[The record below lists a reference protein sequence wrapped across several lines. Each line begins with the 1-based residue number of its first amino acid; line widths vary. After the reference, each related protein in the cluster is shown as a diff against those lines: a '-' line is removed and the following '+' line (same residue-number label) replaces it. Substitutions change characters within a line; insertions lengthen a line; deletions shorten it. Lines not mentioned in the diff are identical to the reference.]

1 MKTLSAI
8 LTFLLFL
15 NCSEDKNSG
24 GISPDKIQ
32 DQIFVLVNKHRKSKG
47 LPVFQTNKACDRE
60 AQAHSENMADGTTPY
75 GHDGF
80 DDRFEVLSE
89 ETGAMSMGENVA
101 YGQTSA
107 AEVMEGWLDSKGHR
121 ENIEGDYTHIGIGVA
136 ASSDGT
142 MYFTQIFV
150 GI

>member
-8 LTFLLFL
+8 LGFLLFL
-15 NCSEDKNSG
+15 NCSADKSSS

-47 LPVFQTNKACDRE
+47 LTSLQLNSACQRE
-60 AQAHSENMADGTTPY
+60 AQTHSEKMADGTTPY

-80 DDRFEVLSE
+80 DDRFEVIAE

-121 ENIEGDYTHIGIGVA
+121 ENIEGDYTHIGMA
-136 ASSDGT
+136 ASADGT

>member
-1 MKTLSAI
+1 MKTLSVI

-15 NCSEDKNSG
+15 NCSESKTSG
-24 GISPDKIQ
+24 DVSPDKMQ
-32 DQIFVLVNKHRKSKG
+32 DQIFVLVNKHRESKG
-47 LPVFQTNKACDRE
+47 LASLQINSACQRE
-60 AQAHSENMADGTTPY
+60 AQTHSEKMADGTTPY

-80 DDRFEVLSE
+80 DDRFDILAE

-101 YGQTSA
+101 NGQTSA